1 MYSYYQSGYGFG
13 VIGFNHLAP
22 LELKLQLDLNG
33 ETSYTSFLNSVLDDN
48 ISVDEVKFAQMF
60 LSTHRDNNR
69 LVYEPKS
76 KQYTYIKSYV
86 YQNGMPVDSF
96 ILDVT
101 TDKNKVKPFILRST
115 KEEVHYRP
123 AILVDGLL
131 YVASGSAFNRSTSG
145 AMEYRLVKGK
155 DNKKVSLSDI
165 GVQDDK
171 SSTAIDGEPIVDI
184 DTMSIDNLVDE
195 LVNSQVKTDTLKAE
209 EVEEASRGIRSNILQ
224 TTKEDAREQ
233 LIGALLKEYKKL
245 GVSCKLNGEK
255 IC

>member
-1 MYSYYQSGYGFG
+1 MSKKVINTENETYY
-13 VIGFNHLAP
+13 
-22 LELKLQLDLNG
+22 
-33 ETSYTSFLNSVLDDN
+33 
-48 ISVDEVKFAQMF
+48 
-60 LSTHRDNNR
+60 
-69 LVYEPKS
+69 VY
-76 KQYTYIKSYV
+76 KQYNYIKSYV

-195 LVNSQVKTDTLKAE
+195 LVKSQVKTGTLMAE
-209 EVEEASRGIRSNILQ
+209 EAEEAA
-224 TTKEDAREQ
+224 E
-233 LIGALLKEYKKL
+233 
-245 GVSCKLNGEK
+245 GENAEAPAEA
-255 IC
+255 